1 VSALCWLA
9 TDDDAESQAVT
20 LEQVIAAVAG
30 ARKLKLVLLD
40 ACRDNPF
47 EKTMR
52 HTIALKLVSKGLS
65 NIDRRPDHG
74 GLRRQAW

>member
-9 TDDDAESQAVT
+9 PDHDAESQAVA

-47 EKTMR
+47 EKTIR
-52 HTIALKLVSKGLS
+52 HTI
-65 NIDRRPDHG
+65 R
-74 GLRRQAW
+74 